1 MVAGVVG
8 VVNSV
13 RSRLVWMVAT
23 IMGGGGG
30 GVVTFLDDRDWC
42 GWS

>member
-1 MVAGVVG
+1 MWLVATVVG
-8 VVNSV
+8 VVTSV

-23 IMGGGGG
+23 GWGG
-30 GVVTFLDDRDWC
+30 GVVTFVDDRDRC